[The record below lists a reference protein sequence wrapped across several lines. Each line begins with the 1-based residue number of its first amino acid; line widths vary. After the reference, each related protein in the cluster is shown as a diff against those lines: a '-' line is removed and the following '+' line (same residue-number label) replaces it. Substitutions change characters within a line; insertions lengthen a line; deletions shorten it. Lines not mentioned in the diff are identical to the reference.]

1 MESHDRPPDRLK
13 ALEPS
18 HVAAFDAFARPAAP
32 ADLRVVDEPTAT
44 GHLHPS
50 LNTDLARRVYSG
62 EHGSID
68 IIPGPGTI
76 CFVAIYAGR
85 DETTIGHTTTALAAA
100 DGLGH
105 VRGSSGT
112 AVDFVGVLPAGA
124 NNLRIVDRKGRETPI
139 PLNHDR
145 AYWAT
150 VDDPVD
156 MRWTTGSG
164 TERQGVFGR
173 FKMNRVLNDPP
184 EQQDTNGSA

>member
-1 MESHDRPPDRLK
+1 
-13 ALEPS
+13 
-18 HVAAFDAFARPAAP
+18 
-32 ADLRVVDEPTAT
+32 
-44 GHLHPS
+44 
-50 LNTDLARRVYSG
+50 VYSG

-173 FKMNRVLNDPP
+173 FKMNPRPQRSSRAAAGHERVCLIPRDRRPAMRR
-184 EQQDTNGSA
+184 SL